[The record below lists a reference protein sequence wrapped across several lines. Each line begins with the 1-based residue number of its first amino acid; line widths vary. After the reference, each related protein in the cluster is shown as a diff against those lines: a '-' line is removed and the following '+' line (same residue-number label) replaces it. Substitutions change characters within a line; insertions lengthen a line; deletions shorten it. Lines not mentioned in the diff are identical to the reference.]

1 MYLGFVR
8 DVGKFVVGS
17 YMIIVSVVKIGSGIF
32 HVKRGWSKGG
42 LEPDALP
49 EANYCYRWWT
59 QPLSRPRLFSC
70 KAATERV
77 DDETVAI
84 F

>member
-32 HVKRGWSKGG
+32 HVKRGWSKG
-42 LEPDALP
+42 
-49 EANYCYRWWT
+49 
-59 QPLSRPRLFSC
+59 
-70 KAATERV
+70 V
-77 DDETVAI
+77 
-84 F
+84 